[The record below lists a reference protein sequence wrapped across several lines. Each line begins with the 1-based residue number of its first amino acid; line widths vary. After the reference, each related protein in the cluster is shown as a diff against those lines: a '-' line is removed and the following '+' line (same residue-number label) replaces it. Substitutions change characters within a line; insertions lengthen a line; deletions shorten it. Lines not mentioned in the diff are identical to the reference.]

1 MVDVEFNPV
10 TIAPVPDPNYVNG
23 ILNNA
28 GDRKQAWS
36 ENDYFN
42 DVVKLIPWE
51 FRNKVIT
58 EYVQTR
64 EKGSYEANSFLR
76 ELKDTATS
84 IRYEL
89 AQNDDALCQRAE
101 ELADKCIR
109 IYSREIERNGG
120 DFEVVYWVLIKF
132 VKEVPK
138 VTPPDWEK
146 YGVYGACQRL
156 MDAKWW
162 RKQLRRIH
170 ARGLESLALKLN
182 HVNTRSGLYVS
193 DATAKRRAQ
202 QRGRNARILQEV
214 KAVNQQGQEYALYD
228 LAQLS
233 VSNPKLRRME
243 LMTRI
248 DGFETFANSI
258 GFKAMFYTMTCPSRM
273 HASLTFLTDSKG
285 KKIPG
290 TEGSRNPK
298 YDGTTPAEAQAYLA
312 NQFAKARA
320 ELKRRGI
327 VVFGFRVVEPHH
339 DGTPHWHTLFFTHRK
354 MVKELTEVLRQYALE
369 VDGNEKGA
377 KKYRFKAERIKTCV
391 NPKTGKKFSAA
402 GYIAKYI
409 SKAIDAY
416 GVEKDLYGKDA
427 KKASQRIEA
436 WASTWGIRQFQQIGG
451 ASVTVWRELRRLG
464 GEEVCSSV
472 QLEKAR
478 QAADSGDW
486 AEYCRLN
493 WHGQIELM
501 RKEVSGVGV
510 YGDEKQKPV
519 YGVECGGAGVVTRVN
534 TWQIGQGSLAKQPEV
549 VKPWTGVNNCTEEML
564 NSALTHFTENYKST
578 HHRKIAWA
586 QEQFKVD
593 TLTAYNLVR
602 RDAVAKN
609 LKSMYGIL
617 GGISLESKFIE
628 SLRIGWAEEYPL
640 ELLYEEFE
648 EIGWGD
654 FSDHVKN
661 HFSDYVRE
669 YLWKKYSVNLWE
681 DES

>member
-1 MVDVEFNPV
+1 MIELEFNPV
-10 TIAPVPDPNYVNG
+10 TVAPVPNPAYVHG

-28 GDRKQAWS
+28 AERKQAWS

-42 DVVKLIPWE
+42 DVVKLIPWD
-51 FRNKVIT
+51 FRNKVIS

-64 EKGSYEANSFLR
+64 EVGSYEANSFLR
-76 ELKDTATS
+76 ELKETATS

-89 AQNDDALCQRAE
+89 AQNDDALCERAE

-109 IYSREIERNGG
+109 IYSREIELNGG
-120 DFEVVYWVLIKF
+120 DFEAVYWVLIKF
-132 VKEVPK
+132 VEDVPK

-146 YGVYGACQRL
+146 HGVYGCCQRL
-156 MDAKWW
+156 IDAKWW

-182 HVNTRSGLYVS
+182 HVNTQSGIYVS
-193 DATAKRRAQ
+193 DATAKRREQ
-202 QRGRNARILQEV
+202 QRGRNARILKEV
-214 KAVNQQGQEYALYD
+214 KAINQKGQEYALYD

-233 VSNPKLRRME
+233 TSNPKLRRME

-273 HASLTFLTDSKG
+273 HASLSKG
-285 KKIPG
+285 GK
-290 TEGSRNPK
+290 RNPK

-354 MVKELTEVLRQYALE
+354 MIKDLTSVLEHYALE

-377 KKYRFKAERIKTCV
+377 KAYRFKAEIIKTGT
-391 NPKTGKKFSAA
+391 NPKTGRKYSAA

-416 GVEKDLYGKDA
+416 GVEHDLYGNDA
-427 KKASQRIEA
+427 AASAKRIEA

-451 ASVTVWRELRRLG
+451 ASVTVWRELRRLSD
-464 GEEVCSSV
+464 EKVAASV
-472 QLEKAR
+472 VLENAR
-478 QAADSGDW
+478 KAADCGDW

-493 WHGQIELM
+493 WHGQVELM

-510 YGDEKQKPV
+510 YGDEKQKPI
-519 YGVECGGAGVVTRVN
+519 YGVECGGVGVVTRAN
-534 TWQIGQGSLAKQPEV
+534 TWQIGQRVLAEQPQV
-549 VKPWTGVNNCTEEML
+549 VQPWTGVNNCTEQML
-564 NSALTHFTENYKST
+564 DDALAHYTEHYKTS
-578 HHRKIAWA
+578 HHHKIAWA
-586 QEQFKVD
+586 QDQFNVD

-602 RDAVAKN
+602 RDAVSKN

-617 GGISLESKFIE
+617 GGISLDHKFVE
-628 SLRIGWAEEYPL
+628 KLRFKWNEQYPL
-640 ELLYEEFE
+640 EMLYEEFD

-654 FSDHVKN
+654 FSEYVEN
-661 HFSDYVRE
+661 YFSDFVRD
-669 YLWKKYSVNLWE
+669 YLWKKYSIVFDDTSAGNKYR
-681 DES
+681 